1 MIRDRFEC
9 LYFKCLLNFI
19 PAGHWV
25 REGQPAAGDA
35 CGGAEGGA
43 AAAHAAMDAKSQAEG
58 PRPGIEN
65 TIYNS

>member
-1 MIRDRFEC
+1 MNRDRFEC
-9 LYFKCLLNFI
+9 LLNFT

-35 CGGAEGGA
+35 GGGAERGA
-43 AAAHAAMDAKSQAEG
+43 AAAHAAMDAQGPAEG
-58 PRPGIEN
+58 PRPGMAN